1 MTGMVNTAKLLL
13 ASLVLG
19 TILACGGSGGGGGG
33 TTGATK
39 LGYTNPTTGDFRLEA
54 TGGAGTGTITLA
66 LKGPSTVRARGVDFG
81 LTADSAKT
89 RFVNQGGSN
98 YASNGA
104 VFDLGNAPMI
114 FKAVLDG
121 SSVRV
126 SMGQKG
132 NTVGAKS
139 LDGTIATVQL
149 QIQSGAQAGAVSLSA
164 LPATVLL
171 EDGNERPVTVSVGT
185 LEAQ

>member
-1 MTGMVNTAKLLL
+1 MKNTAKFLL
-13 ASLVLG
+13 ASLTIG
-19 TILACGGSGGGGGG
+19 TILACGGGSGGGGG
-33 TTGATK
+33 TTGASK
-39 LGYTNPTTGDFRLEA
+39 LNYTNPTSGDFRLEA
-54 TGGAGTGTITLA
+54 TGGTGTGTITLA
-66 LKGPSTVRARGVDFG
+66 LKGPSNVRARGANFG
-81 LTADSAKT
+81 FTADSAKA

-104 VFDLGNAPMI
+104 VFDLGNAPRI
-114 FKAVLDG
+114 FKAVLDNG
-121 SSVRV
+121 SVRV

-132 NTVGAKS
+132 NNVGAKS

-149 QIQSGAQAGAVSLSA
+149 QIQSGAQSGAVSLSA

-171 EDGNERPVTVSVGT
+171 ENGSEQTVTVSIGM

>member
-1 MTGMVNTAKLLL
+1 MKNMANTGKLIL
-13 ASLVLG
+13 ASLAIG
-19 TILACGGSGGGGGG
+19 TILACGGGSGGGGG
-33 TTGATK
+33 TTGASR
-39 LGYTNPTTGDFRLEA
+39 LNYTNPAGGDFRLEA
-54 TGGAGTGTITLA
+54 AGGSGTGTITLA
-66 LKGPSTVRARGVDFG
+66 LKGPSNVRARGVNFG

-104 VFDLGNAPMI
+104 VFDLGNAPRI

-121 SSVRV
+121 PGVKV

-132 NTVGAKS
+132 SSVGAKS

-164 LPATVLL
+164 LPAAVLL
-171 EDGNERPVTVSVGT
+171 ENGTEQAVQVSVGT

>member
-1 MTGMVNTAKLLL
+1 MKNTAKLLL
-13 ASLVLG
+13 ASTALVAV
-19 TILACGGSGGGGGG
+19 ISCGGSGGGGGG
-33 TTGATK
+33 NSGASK
-39 LGYTNPTTGDFRLEA
+39 LNYTNPTSGDFRLEA
-54 TGGAGTGTITLA
+54 TSGTGTGTITLA
-66 LKGPSTVRARGVDFG
+66 LKGPSNVRARGANFG
-81 LTADSAKT
+81 FTADSAKAK
-89 RFVNQGGSN
+89 FLNQGGNN
-98 YASNGA
+98 YAANGS
-104 VFDLGNAPMI
+104 VFDLGNAPRI

-121 SSVRV
+121 SSVKV

-132 NTVGAKS
+132 NAVGAKS

-171 EDGNERPVTVSVGT
+171 ENGTEQTVTVSVGA